1 MDSIDPTVASQ
12 DGLGESAAK
21 TGRSATGRG
30 TRVGAV
36 DRVFRDIVNGLYE
49 GRFVPG
55 QRLVEADIAAAY
67 GVGRSTV
74 REAITR
80 LAAEFIVEVSPYRGA
95 QIRRL
100 RRKEA
105 EDILILLELLI
116 GLAARLAADR
126 IDQPGMREELSDAI
140 DAVMRFEELGDSVA
154 FHSARNDFFRALVA
168 ASGNGELRRLLRSLN
183 IHLLRVQMRPFGVE
197 GSPERFEDYKAIAE
211 TILDGDGGKA
221 EKAGRRYISR
231 VASAVGALPD
241 KVFAK

>member
-1 MDSIDPTVASQ
+1 MDSAEPIRTPV
-12 DGLGESAAK
+12 ESPDDNTAR

-30 TRVGAV
+30 TRIGAV
-36 DRVFRDIVNGLYE
+36 DRVFRDIVGGLYE

-55 QRLVEADIAAAY
+55 QRLVEADIAATY

-100 RRKEA
+100 SRKEA

-116 GLAARLAADR
+116 GLAARLAAER
-126 IDQPGMREELSDAI
+126 IDSPGQREELQHAI
-140 DAVMRFEELGDSVA
+140 DEVMRFETSGDSVA
-154 FHSARNDFFRALVA
+154 FHSARNDFFRALVSV
-168 ASGNGELRRLLRSLN
+168 SGNGELRRLLRSLN

-197 GSPERFEDYKAIAE
+197 GSPERFEDYQAMAE
-211 TILDGDGGKA
+211 TILSGDGKEA

-231 VASAVGALPD
+231 VAATVNDLPD
-241 KVFAK
+241 RVFSK